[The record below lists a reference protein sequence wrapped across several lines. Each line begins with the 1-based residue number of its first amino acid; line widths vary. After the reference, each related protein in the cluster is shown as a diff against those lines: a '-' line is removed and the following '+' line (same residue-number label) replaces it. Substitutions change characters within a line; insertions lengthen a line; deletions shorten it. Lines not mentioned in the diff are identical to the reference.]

1 MTAKISLSS
10 KLALALILSVTLSQA
25 FAQPN
30 KNAKPA
36 DTQTRKTESTP
47 SFAVKVSGHGTPLVL
62 VPGLSSSGDTW
73 TTTVA
78 HLQDRYTCH
87 VLTLAGFAGQPPIHG
102 PLLSTV
108 SDDLA
113 SYIQQHHLEKPVI
126 IGHSLGGTIALDF
139 AAHHSALAGPVV
151 IVDSLPF
158 MAGAWF
164 QVKTAG
170 EAKPMIDQMRAYM
183 GSQSKEQYEQFVRSG
198 AATKYMV
205 ASPADLEVIKQWGLA
220 SDRETVTNAMAE
232 LLGRDLRSDLSQIA
246 SPLLVVGTWAGL
258 RDQMEQNGMKI
269 TREAVTE
276 TFQNQFAN
284 LPRLHFVMADKA
296 RHFVMWDDPQWFFQ
310 QLDGF
315 LAHPVTTAGDRGFK
329 GN

>member
-1 MTAKISLSS
+1 MKPTLTRSS
-10 KLALALILSVTLSQA
+10 KFALVIAPVLALGLTLSQG
-25 FAQPN
+25 FAQPQ
-30 KNAKPA
+30 AK
-36 DTQTRKTESTP
+36 DGTTQKTKAAP
-47 SFAVKVSGHGTPLVL
+47 SFAVKVSGHGTPLIL
-62 VPGLSSSGDTW
+62 IPGLSSSGDTW

-113 SYIQQHHLEKPVI
+113 SYIQQHHLDKPVI

-139 AAHHSALAGPVV
+139 AAHHAALTGPVV

-164 QVKTAG
+164 QVKTAD
-170 EAKPMIDQMRAYM
+170 EAKPMINQMRTYM
-183 GSQSKEQYEQFVRSG
+183 ASQSKEQYEQFVRSG
-198 AATKYMV
+198 AVTKYMV
-205 ASPADLEVIKQWGLA
+205 TSPADLEVIKQWGLA
-220 SDRETVTNAMAE
+220 SDPETVTKAMAE
-232 LLGRDLRSDLSQIA
+232 LLGRDLRPDLPQITA
-246 SPLLVVGTWAGL
+246 PVLVVGTWAGL

-269 TREAVTE
+269 TREAVTA
-276 TFQNQFAN
+276 TFQNQFAS
-284 LPRLHFVMADKA
+284 LPRLHFVMADTA
-296 RHFVMWDDPQWFFQ
+296 RHFVMWDDPQFFFQ

-315 LAHPVTTAGDRGFK
+315 LAHPVTTAQDRGFK
-329 GN
+329 AN

>member
-1 MTAKISLSS
+1 MKPTLTRFS
-10 KLALALILSVTLSQA
+10 KLATLMALGLMLSPA
-25 FAQPN
+25 FAQPQSN
-30 KNAKPA
+30 KDGA
-36 DTQTRKTESTP
+36 TQKVKSTP
-47 SFAVKVSGHGTPLVL
+47 SFAVKVSGHGTPLIL
-62 VPGLSSSGDTW
+62 IPGLSSSGDTW

-87 VLTLAGFAGQPPIHG
+87 VLTLAGFAGQPPIQR

-108 SDDLA
+108 SDDLV

-126 IGHSLGGTIALDF
+126 MGHSLGGTIALDF
-139 AAHHSALAGPVV
+139 AAHHPALSGPVV

-170 EAKPMIDQMRAYM
+170 EAKPMIDQMRTYM
-183 GSQSKEQYEQFVRSG
+183 ASQSKEQYEQFVRSG

-205 ASPADLEVIKQWGLA
+205 TSPSDLEVIKQWGLA

-232 LLGRDLRSDLSQIA
+232 LLDRDLRSDLPQIA
-246 SPLLVVGTWAGL
+246 SPVLVVGTWAGL

-269 TREAVTE
+269 TQEAVTA
-276 TFQNQFAN
+276 TFHDQFAS
-284 LPRLHFVMADKA
+284 LPHLHFVMADKA

-315 LAHPVTTAGDRGFK
+315 LAHPVATAQERGFK